1 MSNAADRSSR
11 REPRTDIMDI
21 IGELENSSLVKERGL
36 KSDWSG
42 WKKVRREKFEAIH
55 IDNAF
60 EFCYKR
66 KDINGVDG
74 DDNK

>member
-1 MSNAADRSSR
+1 MLNVVDRLSR
-11 REPRTDIMDI
+11 REFRIDIMDI
-21 IGELENSSLVKERGL
+21 IGEFENSSLVKERGL
-36 KSDWSG
+36 KFDWSG
-42 WKKVRREKFEAIH
+42 WKKVRREKFEVIY
-55 IDNAF
+55 IDNVF